1 MTQRVLE
8 DHPVVGGKRAITRRM
23 QGIRALWGSPIYYS
37 TGNVVGDVGFM
48 YQGEQELVKGVY
60 NTQAII
66 QKQNKLTHK

>member
-1 MTQRVLE
+1 MLE

-23 QGIRALWGSPIYYS
+23 QGIRALWGSPEKVIYYS
-37 TGNVVGDVGFM
+37 IDNVVGDVGFM